1 MTKSGSFL
9 HSRSLWVYYTL
20 FFSGSL
26 VLVYQALNWEIIGD
40 SVNFLCLLFLMNGLL
55 ARRFIHILENSL
67 LMTLGYILPLL
78 IRNSL
83 KLSYTEA
90 PSIKEFLNL
99 AFVSTTTTL
108 VLGIGFSFLG
118 MLLHHFGHKLH
129 QMSRSRVTTNNSV
142 TTGSPTDE

>member
-26 VLVYQALNWEIIGD
+26 VLVYQALGWEVLGD
-40 SVNFLCLLFLMNGLL
+40 SVNFLCLLFVMNGFL
-55 ARRFIHILENSL
+55 ARRFIHVIENSL

-78 IRNSL
+78 IRNCL

-90 PSIKEFLNL
+90 PSVKDFLQLALVSTSTTLALGL
-99 AFVSTTTTL
+99 AFSFVGM
-108 VLGIGFSFLG
+108 VLF
-118 MLLHHFGHKLH
+118 HFAHKIKKA
-129 QMSRSRVTTNNSV
+129 SRSRVTTS
-142 TTGSPTDE
+142 TLSSDD

>member
-1 MTKSGSFL
+1 M

-20 FFSGSL
+20 FFSGSM
-26 VLVYQALNWEIIGD
+26 VLVYQALGWNIIGD
-40 SVNFLCLLFLMNGLL
+40 SVNFLCLLFLLNGLMV
-55 ARRFIHILENSL
+55 RRFVHIIENSL

-90 PSIKEFLNL
+90 PSIKEFLYL
-99 AFVSTTTTL
+99 AFVSTITTL

-118 MLLHHFGHKLH
+118 MLIYHFGHKLQ
-129 QMSRSRVTTNNSV
+129 QMSRSRVTTNNNV
-142 TTGSPTDE
+142 TAESSIED

>member
-1 MTKSGSFL
+1 
-9 HSRSLWVYYTL
+9 
-20 FFSGSL
+20 
-26 VLVYQALNWEIIGD
+26 
-40 SVNFLCLLFLMNGLL
+40 MNGLL

-108 VLGIGFSFLG
+108 VLGVGFSFLG